1 MSLIVD
7 YLVSSALF
15 SSSQII
21 IISGFVFL
29 LLSSFSSSFFFFF
42 LSFFFFFFF
51 FLLSSSFFLFFLL
64 LSSSFFLFS
73 FLLDYLCPF
82 GKKENTFYHFAK
94 IDYNYI
100 KYINIEGKLIKI
112 INSKLSNKHLFCR
125 LIINQKKNC
134 SF

>member
-1 MSLIVD
+1 MSHQPYFL
-7 YLVSSALF
+7 LLRS
-15 SSSQII
+15 SSSQDL
-21 IISGFVFL
+21 FFFFFLLFL
-29 LLSSFSSSFFFFF
+29 LLSSSSFF
-42 LSFFFFFFF
+42 LSLFFFFFF